1 MATQDKIIREFSE
14 LKLNIH
20 PTETADIRDACDK
33 ILELQLK
40 MATSSI
46 NHEYARIE
54 YDDTRDIERREE
66 LLGFMDDCR
75 IQYLDARNS
84 LGVHDPNAV
93 ENFEADLLRQKQ
105 TVNSQFYI

>member
-1 MATQDKIIREFSE
+1 MATETRTMKNADVKI
-14 LKLNIH
+14 NIH
-20 PTETADIRDACDK
+20 PVASGATKAISDK

-40 MATSSI
+40 MATNSI

-54 YDDTRDIERREE
+54 YDDTSDIERREE

-75 IQYLDARNS
+75 IQYLDARNV
-84 LGVHDPNAV
+84 LVVHDPGALEV
-93 ENFEADLLRQKQ
+93 FEADLLMQKQ